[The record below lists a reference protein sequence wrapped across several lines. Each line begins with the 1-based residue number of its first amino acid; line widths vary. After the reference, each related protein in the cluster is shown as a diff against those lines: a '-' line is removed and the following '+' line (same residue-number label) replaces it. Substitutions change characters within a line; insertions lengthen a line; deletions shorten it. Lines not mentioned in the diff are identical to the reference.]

1 MTAQTSHAGGT
12 TAGNYPS
19 PGAKPAAS
27 PGAARALPG
36 SSPATHPRRA
46 ASAAAQP
53 WAAKPTR
60 TTSLPP
66 SLPIRDLFDTDTD
79 TVTETGAETDPQAHT
94 ASTAKATTQGHVLF
108 KTAFDAW
115 MAQQDEQK
123 AVRRA
128 TSRSVYRTIWSAFSA
143 WCISQDLGLPTLS
156 ANDLERYIAHRAGL
170 LKASHHAPTSEPS
183 FSPRYAWRL
192 LTLVDHV
199 LAHHASTHATPPNR
213 CAQHLLHTKTEWRY
227 ANTPDYDRLPAYL
240 EFDKAEELICWLQA
254 NMPAWDDPH
263 SAPPQHTPGQAAT
276 PKHQT
281 WLQARNRTSVA
292 LQLGSGLTPGEV
304 RDLQLDDVRRCPTT
318 GAPLKLHIRAQS
330 ASPAHE
336 VPLAP
341 WSVPLLQNWLD
352 LRQACG
358 VTASVLFPGTRG
370 SNAWSKVSQFEAAQA
385 TLLEANVP
393 AHTLRGSFML
403 RHTFALRQI
412 HAGIERQRLASWL
425 GILDLKR
432 LDPYFNISYGAQRPV

>member
-1 MTAQTSHAGGT
+1 
-12 TAGNYPS
+12 
-19 PGAKPAAS
+19 
-27 PGAARALPG
+27 LPG
-36 SSPATHPRRA
+36 PSPATHSRRA

-66 SLPIRDLFDTDTD
+66 SLPIRDLFDADTD
-79 TVTETGAETDPQAHT
+79 TGTDAETEPQAHA
-94 ASTAKATTQGHVLF
+94 ASTAKAATQGHLLF

-199 LAHHASTHATPPNR
+199 LVHHASTHAAEPNR
-213 CAQHLLHTKTEWRY
+213 CAHQLLHTKTEWRY

-240 EFDKAEELICWLQA
+240 EFDQAEDLICWVQA
-254 NMPAWDDPH
+254 NMPAWPGNHSDHQADDQ
-263 SAPPQHTPGQAAT
+263 ADGQT
-276 PKHQT
+276 DHQT
-281 WLQARNRTSVA
+281 AHPPGAAAAPGASSTPRRQTWVQARNRTSVA

-304 RDLQLDDVRRCPTT
+304 RDLELEDVRRCPTT

-330 ASPAHE
+330 TTPAHE
-336 VPLAP
+336 VPLAS

-358 VTASVLFPGTRG
+358 VTATVLFPGTRG

-385 TLLEANVP
+385 TLLEAGIP

-403 RHTFALRQI
+403 RHTFALRQL
-412 HAGIERQRLASWL
+412 HAGIEPQRLASWL
-425 GILDLKR
+425 GIVDLKR
-432 LDPYFNISYGAQRPV
+432 LNPYFSISYGPQRPV